1 MRDAI
6 EFEWAGVPAAA
17 LIAEPLVRSA
27 ESMKRISGMPDYA
40 YATVAFPI
48 GSLKPNQ
55 IRERAAEIAPR
66 VAELLLRGGDR

>member
-17 LIAEPLVRSA
+17 LIAEPLVKSA

-48 GSLKPNQ
+48 GSLKPDQ
-55 IRERAAEIAPR
+55 IRRRAAEIAPR
-66 VAELLLRGGDR
+66 VADLLLRAENR